1 MSVTLSSITTAVDP
15 FNDIPDITFD
25 SIDVS
30 AFTEEV
36 EIYTNTP
43 AVMIPTK
50 LNAMAAGIKEWLNT
64 NISAPLENQQNTF
77 KNEVVVRTNTA
88 MNAVETYMN
97 DEVQGFVNSVFVPWA
112 NDSGN
117 VLSSHANLLETNVT
131 DTLTQLM
138 VDYSGHVSSQ
148 DALIAAALAD
158 MLANLAQYTSGSG
171 ETGYSIH
178 QTNELM
184 ADVSMTREIGF
195 TDYLYNSEGNIT
207 FAEEGPNTTHHINYS
222 PVDGSIVSF
231 GETMQIEGEPR
242 PFIQH
247 LKLANEDVTGSTSV
261 AKIKAYDMFQNTSG
275 GGVNSWRG
283 TGHEANGDPA
293 VELTILNN
301 ESVPDT
307 DNPELILRRGVDA
320 AIMWGGVDVG
330 DFVKVVAID
339 GTTIYNNGIVGQYAQ
354 HYDTTLFRPHQ
365 SYCHDDSSGVVGW
378 GVPASLNASD
388 IDSSGGLY
396 DTPVKCEGY
405 VDSAVTLLDD
415 FSRSYE
421 YNIAGESYDG
431 AISDGLIYRVFIN
444 DDSGFIDSY
453 AYTIDANGKQGTGA
467 ILNAVYDDGVSDV
480 TITSGGTGWS
490 KETKVRAFDLGA
502 VDVAGSSETKA
513 TATHTLKDGMVNA
526 VDIVTPGAGYTGYWE
541 VDVAAEIGGDG
552 HTHTVQ
558 LTQTEVDTI
567 MSGGQVTT
575 TTVDA
580 GHTHDQTVM
589 WNEFNSSFE
598 FTVTSGAHTHPL
610 AVTTHVVNP
619 TITLAFTTSTGGL
632 ATGWVK
638 LTTTGEVDYVT
649 MTDGG
654 ADYDDVDTVAIN
666 GGSPSVAATATMD
679 LVDGGIASFSVT
691 GAGTGY
697 TDTTAKTVAVDIQN
711 NAFVPSII
719 SANVGDT
726 VTFTNLDI
734 QAHTVTHVD
743 GMFDSGDI
751 PQNATFTYVITKAT
765 EITDKYDLIDENNTE
780 TKATLWVRDNTVYV
794 DLITETGGGV
804 RGLAT
809 VNAAGTVINIAVD
822 RPGQYYDNGSFVD
835 SVRIV
840 DVSGPGEGAYAYP
853 VLNRSIAVVGVV
865 LRGAGYSSTTQIIA
879 IDPTGTPV
887 FDVDGVT
894 EIDRIFGS
902 GAILRPTMTTEYVAG
917 YCSDDQYLDEA
928 ACDAGAGVGEWTWA
942 VDVGEITEITVV
954 EGGSNY
960 YDIEF
965 IINDPASTGSGAE
978 LQADLNNV
986 ITDVVLTT
994 RGQSYDEPMIVVTD
1008 VGGFIGTASKSV
1020 GGGFDGSV
1028 ILNDGIGAATIVEDW
1043 QDYVD
1048 GFTRVVVVDEHVDP
1062 TGYGAEG
1069 TVELGIA
1076 GNVSEVTI
1084 TNPGTAYKTPVV
1096 LVAGPVL
1103 LVGASINNVDTD
1115 LALYG
1120 PEGNANDS
1128 PFSANNAAGTN
1139 FKNGIMIQFENPNG
1153 HTLNDEWAFKAMS
1166 WTLGTPASLLYT
1178 SNKYDGAL
1186 ENMRGIITLKDVW
1199 EV

>member
-1 MSVTLSSITTAVDP
+1 MSVTLSSISIAVDP

-50 LNAMAAGIKEWLNT
+50 LNAMAAGIKDWLNL

-97 DEVQGFVNSVFVPWA
+97 DEVQGFVNSVFVPWE
-112 NDSGN
+112 NDSGS
-117 VLSSHANLLETNVT
+117 VLSNHANVLETNVT
-131 DTLTQLM
+131 STLNQLM
-138 VDYSGHVSSQ
+138 IDYSGHVAYQ

-207 FAEEGPNTTHHINYS
+207 FAEEGPNTTHHISYDAS
-222 PVDGSIVSF
+222 TGAISSF
-231 GETMQIEGEPR
+231 GETMQIVGEPR
-242 PFIQH
+242 PFVQH
-247 LKLANEDVTGSTSV
+247 LKLESEDVTGSTSV
-261 AKIKAYDMFQNTSG
+261 AKIKAYDMFKNTSG
-275 GGVNSWRG
+275 GGVHSFRG
-283 TGHEANGDPA
+283 SGHELNGDPA

-307 DNPELILRRGVDA
+307 DNPELILRRGIDA
-320 AIMWGGVDVG
+320 AMMWGGIDVG
-330 DFVKVVAID
+330 DFVKITEID
-339 GTTIYNNGIVGQYAQ
+339 GTTIYNGGVAGQYAQ
-354 HYDTTLFRPHQ
+354 HYDTILFKPHQ
-365 SYCHDDSSGVVGW
+365 SYCHDATSGVIGW

-388 IDSSGGLY
+388 VDSSGGDH
-396 DTPVKCEGY
+396 DTPTKCEEY
-405 VDSAVTLLDD
+405 VDSAVTLLND
-415 FSRSYE
+415 FSRGYE

-431 AISDGLIYRVFIN
+431 ALSDGLIYRVFIN

-453 AYTIDANGKQGTGA
+453 AYTVDANGKQGTGA

-480 TITSGGTGWS
+480 TITNGGTKWS
-490 KETKVRAFDLGA
+490 KETEVRAFDLGA
-502 VDVAGSSETKA
+502 VDVAGSAETKA
-513 TATHTLKDGMVNA
+513 VATHTLKDGMVNS
-526 VDIVTPGAGYTGYWE
+526 VDVTVPGSGYTGYWE

-552 HTHTVQ
+552 HTHTIQ

-567 MSGGQVTT
+567 MSGGQVTS

-580 GHTHDQTVM
+580 GHTHDQVVM
-589 WNEFNSSFE
+589 WNEFNSSFV
-598 FTVTSGAHTHPL
+598 FTGTSGAHTHPL
-610 AVTTHVVNP
+610 TVTTHVVNP

-632 ATGWVK
+632 AAGYVK
-638 LTTTGEVDYVT
+638 LTAAGAVENVV
-649 MTDGG
+649 MSNGG
-654 ADYDDVDTVAIN
+654 ADYDPTDTVAIN
-666 GGSPSVAATATMD
+666 GGSPAVAATATMG
-679 LVDGGIASFSVT
+679 LVDGGIASFSVST
-691 GAGTGY
+691 AGTGY
-697 TDTTAKTVAVDIQN
+697 TDSTAKTVAVDIQN

-726 VTFTNLDI
+726 LTFTNLDI
-734 QAHTVTHVD
+734 QAHTVTHAD

-751 PQNATFTYVITKAT
+751 PQNATFTYIVTKAT
-765 EITDKYDLIDENNTE
+765 EITDKYELYDDNDTNI
-780 TKATLWVRDNTVYV
+780 KATLWVRDNNVYV
-794 DLITETGGGV
+794 DMISDTGGGV

-809 VNAAGTVINIAVD
+809 VDAGGTVINIAVD
-822 RPGQYYDNGSFVD
+822 RPGQGYDAGD

-853 VLNRSIAVVGVV
+853 VLNRDIAVVQV
-865 LRGAGYSSTTQIIA
+865 LTAGSGYSSTTQIIA

-902 GAILRPTMTTEYVAG
+902 GAILRPVLTTAAVDG
-917 YCSDDQYLDEA
+917 FCSDTQYLDEA
-928 ACDAGAGVGEWTWA
+928 TCVAGAGAGEWTFP
-942 VDVGEITEITVV
+942 VTVGEITSITVV

-960 YDIEF
+960 HDIDF
-965 IINDPASTGSGAE
+965 VINDPNSTGAGGT
-978 LQADLNNV
+978 LQVDLNNV
-986 ITDVVLTT
+986 ITDIVLTS
-994 RGQSYDEPMIVVTD
+994 RGQSYDEPMINVSD
-1008 VGGFIGTASKSV
+1008 AGGWVGTVSKSV
-1020 GGGFDGSV
+1020 GGGFVGSV
-1028 ILNDGIGAATIVEDW
+1028 VLNDGIGAATIVQDW

-1048 GFTRVVVVDEHVDP
+1048 GFTRVMVIDEHPEP

-1069 TVELGIA
+1069 TATLGVA
-1076 GNVSEVTI
+1076 GNISEVVM
-1084 TNPGTAYKTPVV
+1084 TNPGTAYKQPVV
-1096 LVAGPVL
+1096 MVAGPVEL
-1103 LVGASINNVDTD
+1103 AGASINNVNTD

-1120 PEGNANDS
+1120 PEGNEDAS
-1128 PFSANNAAGTN
+1128 PFSANNTAGTN

-1153 HTLNDEWAFKAMS
+1153 HTLNDEWAFKTMS
-1166 WTLGTPASLLYT
+1166 WTLGTPASLLYA
-1178 SNKYDGAL
+1178 SNKYDGNL
-1186 ENMRGIITLKDVW
+1186 EDMRGIITLKDVW
-1199 EV
+1199 EA

>member
-50 LNAMAAGIKEWLNT
+50 LNAMASSIKDWLNL

-117 VLSSHANLLETNVT
+117 VLSNHANTLETNVT
-131 DTLTQLM
+131 TTLSQLM
-138 VDYSGHVSSQ
+138 IDYSGHVASQ

-158 MLANLAQYTSGSG
+158 ILANLAQYTSGAANS
-171 ETGYSIH
+171 GYSIH
-178 QTNELM
+178 ATNELI
-184 ADVSMTREIGF
+184 ADVTMTREIGF
-195 TDYLYNSEGNIT
+195 ADYLYNSEGNIT
-207 FAEEGPNTTHHINYS
+207 FAEEGDNTTHHISYDAS
-222 PVDGSIVSF
+222 TGAIASF

-242 PFIQH
+242 PFVQH
-247 LKLANEDVTGSTSV
+247 LKLENEAVTGSTSV
-261 AKIKAYDMFQNTSG
+261 TKIKAYDMFKNTSG
-275 GGVNSWRG
+275 GGVHSFRG
-283 TGHEANGDPA
+283 SGHEANGDPA

-301 ESVPDT
+301 TSVPDT
-307 DNPELILRRGVDA
+307 DNPEIILRRGVDA
-320 AIMWGGVDVG
+320 AMMWGGIDVG
-330 DFVKVVAID
+330 DFVKITELD
-339 GTTIYNNGIVGQYAQ
+339 GTTLYNGGVSGQYAQ
-354 HYDTTLFRPHQ
+354 HYDTILFKPNQ
-365 SYCHDDSSGVVGW
+365 SYCHDATSGVVGW

-388 IDSSGGLY
+388 VDSSGGLH
-396 DTPVKCEGY
+396 DTPVKCEEY

-431 AISDGLIYRVFIN
+431 ALSDGLIYRVYIN

-453 AYTIDANGKQGTGA
+453 AYTVDANGKQGTGA

-480 TITSGGTGWS
+480 TITNGGTKWS
-490 KETKVRAFDLGA
+490 KATAVRAFDLGA

-513 TATHTLKDGMVNA
+513 TATHTLKDGMVNS
-526 VDIVTPGAGYTGYWE
+526 VDVATAGSGYTGYWE

-552 HTHTVQ
+552 HTHTIQ
-558 LTQTEVDTI
+558 LTQTEVDII
-567 MSGGQVTT
+567 MAGGQVTS

-580 GHTHDQTVM
+580 GHTHDQVVM
-589 WNEFNSSFE
+589 WNEFNNSFI
-598 FTVTSGAHTHPL
+598 FTQTSGAHTHPL
-610 AVTTHVVNP
+610 AVTTHTVNP
-619 TITLAFTTSTGGL
+619 LITLAFTTSTGGL
-632 ATGWVK
+632 ADGYVK
-638 LTTTGEVDYVT
+638 LTVTGEVENVVIT
-649 MTDGG
+649 EGG
-654 ADYDDVDTVAIN
+654 ADYVPADTVAIN
-666 GGSPSVAATATMD
+666 GGSPTVAATATMD
-679 LVDGGIASFSVT
+679 LASGGIAGFSVT

-734 QAHTVTHVD
+734 QAHTVTHAD
-743 GMFDSGDI
+743 EMFDSGDI
-751 PQNATFTYVITKAT
+751 PQNATFTYVITKPT
-765 EITDKYDLIDENNTE
+765 EITDKYDLYDDNDTTI
-780 TKATLWVRDNTVYV
+780 KATLWVRDNTVYV
-794 DLITETGGGV
+794 DMISETGGGV

-809 VNAAGTVINIAVD
+809 VNSSNEVINIAVD
-822 RPGQYYDNGSFVD
+822 RPGQGYVSGD

-853 VLNRSIAVVGVV
+853 VLNRSIGNVTINTA
-865 LRGAGYSSTTQIIA
+865 GAGYSSTTQIIA
-879 IDPTGTPV
+879 VDPTGTPV
-887 FDVDGVT
+887 YDVDGVT

-902 GAILRPTMTTEYVAG
+902 GAILKPLLTTEAVAE
-917 YCSDDQYLDEA
+917 YCSDTQYTDQV
-928 ACDAGAGVGEWTWA
+928 ACEGASETWTPAVPMGMFTGVQ
-942 VDVGEITEITVV
+942 VV
-954 EGGSNY
+954 NSGSNY
-960 YDIEF
+960 HDINF
-965 IINDPASTGSGAE
+965 VINDPANTGAGAT
-978 LQADLNNV
+978 LQVDLNNV
-986 ITDVVLTT
+986 ITDIVLTS
-994 RGQSYDEPMIVVTD
+994 RGQSYDEPMINVSD
-1008 VGGFIGTASKSV
+1008 VGGWVGTASKSV
-1020 GGGFDGSV
+1020 GGGFVGSV
-1028 ILNDGIGAATIVEDW
+1028 VLNNGIGAATIVEDW

-1048 GFTRVVVVDEHVDP
+1048 GFTRVMVVDEHPEP

-1069 TVELGIA
+1069 TVELGLN
-1076 GNVSEVTI
+1076 GNISEVTI
-1084 TNPGTAYKTPVV
+1084 TNPGTAYKTPLVM
-1096 LVAGPVL
+1096 VAGPVT
-1103 LVGASINNVDTD
+1103 LVGASINNVNTD

-1120 PEGNANDS
+1120 PEGNDDAS
-1128 PFSANNAAGTN
+1128 PFSANNTAGTN

-1153 HTLNDEWAFKAMS
+1153 HTLNDEWAFKTMS
-1166 WTLGTPASLLYT
+1166 WTLGTPASLLYA
-1178 SNKYDGAL
+1178 SNKYDGNL
-1186 ENMRGIITLKDVW
+1186 EDMRGIITLKDVW
-1199 EV
+1199 EA